1 MAGARTRGAAAP
13 RQRGCV
19 RRLCSAPKL
28 AAPRVM
34 TQVCA
39 DQAADGSGSCRSV
52 GRVSTLGA
60 VCRGVSEVWC
70 VVGVGSRLAWL
81 SIFKETGQSS
91 RQNPKKNPVG
101 SQSSRRLAALDGPA
115 ALRHCVRC
123 YLQKNTSLSCTFWEP
138 DPAAPWLPS
147 LLLPSV
153 RGRRGWRGAA
163 GWLWGCVPYASI
175 VLCVLARTVAA
186 PVSCLLSCIVWS
198 CSMSCRTRIVREFVR
213 ARQPSHTA
221 RLRAFHSVKSAC
233 TASRERRGRRD
244 QVFSVGW

>member
-1 MAGARTRGAAAP
+1 MCPNNYFLKTIEVRSRRLERSSRSHVLTDSMMHVRGTQWQEHARGAAAP

-138 DPAAPWLPS
+138 DPAPS
-147 LLLPSV
+147 
-153 RGRRGWRGAA
+153 
-163 GWLWGCVPYASI
+163 
-175 VLCVLARTVAA
+175 CVL
-186 PVSCLLSCIVWS
+186 LYMLW
-198 CSMSCRTRIVREFVR
+198 CRMCYCPYMRYAIHLEF
-213 ARQPSHTA
+213 P
-221 RLRAFHSVKSAC
+221 
-233 TASRERRGRRD
+233 
-244 QVFSVGW
+244 

>member
-138 DPAAPWLPS
+138 DPQCARRMAMRRAPCVVPAGPPLT
-147 LLLPSV
+147 
-153 RGRRGWRGAA
+153 GRSPDGDRSSNGE
-163 GWLWGCVPYASI
+163 PNH
-175 VLCVLARTVAA
+175 LCY
-186 PVSCLLSCIVWS
+186 SES
-198 CSMSCRTRIVREFVR
+198 
-213 ARQPSHTA
+213 
-221 RLRAFHSVKSAC
+221 
-233 TASRERRGRRD
+233 G
-244 QVFSVGW
+244 G

>member
-123 YLQKNTSLSCTFWEP
+123 YLPKNTSFSCTFWEP
-138 DPAAPWLPS
+138 DP
-147 LLLPSV
+147 
-153 RGRRGWRGAA
+153 
-163 GWLWGCVPYASI
+163 
-175 VLCVLARTVAA
+175 
-186 PVSCLLSCIVWS
+186 
-198 CSMSCRTRIVREFVR
+198 
-213 ARQPSHTA
+213 TA
-221 RLRAFHSVKSAC
+221 RSPRRWPARPRSPSQTRVYRFCDS
-233 TASRERRGRRD
+233 SRFDMLGRDRP
-244 QVFSVGW
+244 